1 MSRDSETIRWPTNLD
16 RPAIEKR
23 LARVAARAAELELPD
38 VARGFTG
45 VATMSAKQI
54 ASNVVTWLTWLTGQ
68 PPEAREK
75 YADITRELEM
85 VALNL
90 KNLK

>member
-1 MSRDSETIRWPTNLD
+1 MIRWPTNLD
-16 RPAIEKR
+16 RQAIETR
-23 LARVAARAAELELPD
+23 LANVAIKAVELQLTEMARRFADVPSMPAA
-38 VARGFTG
+38 
-45 VATMSAKQI
+45 QI
-54 ASNVVTWLTWLTGQ
+54 ASSVVASLTWLVNQ
-68 PPEAREK
+68 PAPERAK